1 MKAVTLFIVLLS
13 NAVVSDVAFINAE
26 IFTGFSVLKD
36 HVLIVKDDRIDS
48 ILPESDFVPA
58 EETII
63 DCQNRRLTP
72 GFIDL
77 QVNGG
82 GGVLFNDSPTVSG
95 IQSILNAHHPYGTVA
110 LLPTLIS
117 DGLSVITQ
125 AMSAVECAIKQQIP
139 GVLGIHLEGPF
150 LSKPK
155 KGIHNEKYIQ
165 TLFPEYLKQLC
176 SLDHG
181 QTLITLAPEAVEP
194 HMINMLAANGIKVF
208 IGHTN
213 ADYDMA
219 KTAIQNG
226 AIGFTHLFNAMSPLR
241 TRSPNAV
248 GAALEDNDCY
258 CSIINDGFHLHPAT
272 FRIAIKAKKEKAFL
286 VTDAMSTVGTTQ
298 KSFELSGQTIYENNG
313 RLTNADGRLAG
324 SALTMIG
331 AVKNAINFG
340 ITWDEAI
347 RMASLYPATCLGITD
362 DFGSLSPGKKASF
375 LILDNEF
382 NIHSVWIEGAVF
394 SQH

>member
-1 MKAVTLFIVLLS
+1 MKAFTLFIVLLS
-13 NAVVSDVAFINAE
+13 KSVLSDIAFINAE

-36 HVLIVKDDRIDS
+36 HVLIVKSDRIDR
-48 ILPESDFVPA
+48 ILPAIDFQPL

-63 DCQNRRLTP
+63 DCQNRRLIP

-95 IQSILNAHHPYGTVA
+95 IQSILNAHHPFGTVA

-117 DGLSVITQ
+117 DGLSVVTQ
-125 AMSAVECAIKQQIP
+125 AMSAVESAIKQQIP

-150 LSKPK
+150 ISKTK
-155 KGIHNEKYIQ
+155 KGIHNEKHIQ
-165 TLFPEYLKQLC
+165 LLYPEYLKQLC
-176 SLDHG
+176 SLDNG
-181 QTLITLAPEAVEP
+181 KTLITLAPEAVDP
-194 HMINMLAANGIKVF
+194 PVINMLSANGIKVF
-208 IGHTN
+208 LGHTN
-213 ADYDMA
+213 ADYEMA
-219 KTAIQNG
+219 KTAIRNG
-226 AIGFTHLFNAMSPLR
+226 VIGFTHLFNAMSPLR
-241 TRSPNAV
+241 SRSPNAV
-248 GAALEDNDCY
+248 GAALDDKDCY
-258 CSIINDGFHLHPAT
+258 CSIINDGFHLHPAI
-272 FRIAIKAKKEKAFL
+272 FRVAAKVKKDKLLL
-286 VTDAMSTVGTTQ
+286 VTDAMSTVGIDK
-298 KSFELSGQTIYENNG
+298 KSFQLTGQTIFEDNG
-313 RLTNADGRLAG
+313 RLTNAEGRLAG

-331 AVKNAINFG
+331 AVKNAIKFG
-340 ITWDEAI
+340 ITWDEAV

-382 NIHSVWIEGAVF
+382 NIQSVWIEGNVF